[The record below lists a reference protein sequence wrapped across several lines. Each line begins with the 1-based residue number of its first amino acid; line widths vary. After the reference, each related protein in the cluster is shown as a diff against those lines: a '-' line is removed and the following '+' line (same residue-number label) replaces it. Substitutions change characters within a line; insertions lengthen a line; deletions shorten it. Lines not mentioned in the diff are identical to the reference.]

1 MPTVQI
7 ADDKKYGKAIGLLLE
22 MGGIFRTKPTRQL
35 VIGPA
40 QLQTLQMAGLV
51 TAGAFALRDDAKSWA
66 VPDQATRPG
75 SSSAFCVAVRSHT
88 KPRSLPQR

>member
-40 QLQTLQMAGLV
+40 QLQALRVAGLV
-51 TAGAFALRDDAKSWA
+51 PKANGATERGQKKS
-66 VPDQATRPG
+66 
-75 SSSAFCVAVRSHT
+75 
-88 KPRSLPQR
+88 